1 MRDYT
6 IERFLDE
13 LSSKAAVPG
22 GGGAS
27 ALAGALGAAL
37 GNMVCYLTIG
47 KKKYADVEAEVLA
60 ICEQGEALRMKLT
73 ELVEEDA
80 VAFEPLSKAY
90 GLPKN
95 TDEEK
100 AYRDEVMEK
109 ALLAAG
115 RVPLSICRTVC
126 EVIDLLD
133 RLSEIGSRL
142 AISDVGCAA
151 LFCKTALQGGALN
164 VKINTKL
171 MKDREVAEEMDSE
184 LVKLLGEYAPKA
196 ERIYERVMGSL

>member
-60 ICEQGEALRMKLT
+60 ICEQGEDLRMKLT

-100 AYRDEVMEK
+100 AYREEVMEK

-142 AISDVGCAA
+142 ASSDVGCAA
-151 LFCKTALQGGALN
+151 LCCKTALQGGALN

-171 MKDREVAEEMDSE
+171 MKDREVAEEMDSA
-184 LVKLLGEYAPKA
+184 LVILLGEYAPKA
-196 ERIYERVMGSL
+196 ESIYERVMGSL

>member
-47 KKKYADVEAEVLA
+47 KKKYADVEAEVLE
-60 ICEQGEALRMKLT
+60 ICEKGEDLRMKLT

-115 RVPLSICRTVC
+115 SVPLSICRTVC

-133 RLSEIGSRL
+133 RLADIGSRL

-171 MKDREVAEEMDSE
+171 MKNRAVAEEMDSE
-184 LVKLLGEYAPKA
+184 LVELLGEYAPKA
-196 ERIYERVMGSL
+196 ERIYERVMESL

>member
-6 IERFLDE
+6 VERFLDE

-47 KKKYADVEAEVLA
+47 KKKYADVEAEVLE
-60 ICEQGEALRMKLT
+60 ICEKGEDLRMKLT

-115 RVPLSICRTVC
+115 NVPLSICRTVC

-133 RLSEIGSRL
+133 RLADIGSRL

-171 MKDREVAEEMDSE
+171 MKDRETAEEMDSE

-196 ERIYERVMGSL
+196 ESIYERVMESL

>member
-47 KKKYADVEAEVLA
+47 KKKYADVEEEVLA
-60 ICEQGEALRMKLT
+60 ICEKGEDLRMRLT
-73 ELVEEDA
+73 ELVEDDA

-95 TDEEK
+95 TEEEK

-115 RVPLSICRTVC
+115 NVPLSICRTTC

-133 RLSEIGSRL
+133 RLADIGSRI

-151 LFCKTALQGGALN
+151 LFSKTALQGGALN

-171 MKDREVAEEMDSE
+171 MKDRQVAETMEWE
-184 LVKLLGEYAPKA
+184 LAALLDEYAPKA